1 MCVLS
6 IQQHVLQFVLSI
18 TQLTIRKRQERDTR
32 SISSME
38 GEGKRKTVHHLQR
51 DWELAWLVRN
61 EKYFAAGNVI
71 LREMNVT
78 DKKILLG

>member
-1 MCVLS
+1 
-6 IQQHVLQFVLSI
+6 
-18 TQLTIRKRQERDTR
+18 
-32 SISSME
+32 ME